1 MTNDTL
7 RVRDYMVTD
16 VFTLTPDTNIMR
28 AIHLLGEQDLSGMP
42 VVDAD
47 NRLVGILTERDCI
60 RTALESGYF
69 DEITGCVGDFMTPP
83 PITTVGPDDNLLDVA
98 ELFATS
104 PFRRCPVVED
114 GRLIGLIARRDV
126 LKTLT
131 AGAWFRNPANS

>member
-1 MTNDTL
+1 MSADTL
-7 RVRDYMVTD
+7 RVRDYMITD
-16 VFTLTPDTNIMR
+16 VFTLAPDTNIMR

-69 DEITGCVGDFMTPP
+69 DEITGSVGDFMTLP
-83 PITTVGPDDNLLDVA
+83 PIITVTPDDNLLDVA

-104 PFRRCPVVED
+104 PFRRCPVIES
-114 GRLIGLIARRDV
+114 GRLVGMIARRDV

-131 AGAWFRNPANS
+131 AGAWFQDPTTS